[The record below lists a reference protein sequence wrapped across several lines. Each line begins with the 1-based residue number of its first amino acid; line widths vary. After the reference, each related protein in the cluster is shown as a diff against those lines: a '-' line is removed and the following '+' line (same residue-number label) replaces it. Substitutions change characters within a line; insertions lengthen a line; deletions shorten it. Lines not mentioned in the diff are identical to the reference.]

1 MALFG
6 SRPDKS
12 WSLTDCISFAVME
25 AHGISDV
32 LTCDHHFAQ
41 AGFRVLLID
50 ADSQANATVQAG
62 VPVAE
67 LARVLIRLGLAEL
80 KRGNGD
86 LDRAIKTSRDAK
98 RPGAVGPRT

>member
-1 MALFG
+1 MNNSNRSTDAGRARAARNVVASVRMSDLEHSALTAAAA
-6 SRPDKS
+6 K
-12 WSLTDCISFAVME
+12 
-25 AHGISDV
+25 
-32 LTCDHHFAQ
+32 
-41 AGFRVLLID
+41 
-50 ADSQANATVQAG
+50 AG

-67 LARVLIRLGLAEL
+67 LARVLIRFGLAEL